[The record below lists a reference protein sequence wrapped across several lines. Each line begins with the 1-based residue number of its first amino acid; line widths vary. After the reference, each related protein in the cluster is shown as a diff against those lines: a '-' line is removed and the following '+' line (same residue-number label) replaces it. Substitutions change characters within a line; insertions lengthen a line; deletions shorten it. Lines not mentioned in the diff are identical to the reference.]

1 MKDNYFVG
9 NKLTMRMSHMD
20 GVVNRSTSALTAVEH
35 HSRSQALKRE
45 TDREQD
51 FQRFRSLRVLLGE
64 EALD

>member
-1 MKDNYFVG
+1 
-9 NKLTMRMSHMD
+9 MRMSHMD